1 MEEAGNKKIVDMTL
15 TGLLA
20 MERTKLANWRTF
32 LAYIR
37 TGISFVALALALI
50 HFFHSLT
57 WHIFGGISLV
67 LGAAFLIAG
76 FISYR
81 NFVKKIAAIKRN
93 YLDHL
98 P

>member
-1 MEEAGNKKIVDMTL
+1 MDMTL

-37 TGISFVALALALI
+37 TGISFIALALALI
-50 HFFHSLT
+50 HFFHSIT
-57 WHIFGGISLV
+57 WHILGGISFAV
-67 LGAAFLIAG
+67 GGAFLIAG
-76 FISYR
+76 FVSYR
-81 NFVKKIAAIKRN
+81 NFCKKISTIKRD